1 MKSLLSFMTFSRLLR
16 QIQCGVWKSAGKRP
30 SNAVAIVLAKMLF
43 ANQQEN
49 LREYLKGRTKYP
61 SKYPTR
67 GDSAKRLAAYDG
79 MQPEK
84 ASQLALEDEKLGQ
97 SHRRGYVENLPACL

>member
-16 QIQCGVWKSAGKRP
+16 QIQCGVWESAGKRP

-61 SKYPTR
+61 SQYPTR

-84 ASQLALEDEKLGQ
+84 PSQLALEDEKLGQ
-97 SHRRGYVENLPACL
+97 SHRRGYVENLP